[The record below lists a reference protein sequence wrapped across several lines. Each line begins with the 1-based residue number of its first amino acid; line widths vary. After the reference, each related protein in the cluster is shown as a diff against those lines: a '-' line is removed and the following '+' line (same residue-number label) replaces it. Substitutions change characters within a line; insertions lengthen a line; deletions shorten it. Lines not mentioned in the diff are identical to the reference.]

1 MSRVG
6 VHIRRGA
13 EEVAGV
19 PWTASGPVPV
29 HRSRRAATFLSR
41 CRRRWRRRRRGFGTH
56 SGHGHGQMAPSSD
69 VVGGPGQRRGRAWV
83 GRQRRTRPGPAGDE
97 VLFRQWPSL
106 KSGRGRQWLFCHS
119 RWRGARDLLPL
130 LFPTQTPAF
139 RSPGRYLP
147 SHPTHQTD
155 HGLHAAVLSSRPCC
169 LGVRLTCRCRLSPS
183 PTGMTSQAQGGRG
196 RCRARCRSA
205 QSFRQT
211 AGLPSLLDRRTED
224 VGWSAVV
231 RPETDPQ
238 RHSADRQAARHPF
251 YLCSA
256 ILARPWRRLL
266 LVVPP
271 FFRRGKRNRRIHFA
285 PPIEN
290 PSPLPEQSPSRG
302 SRSRPTKLNGIF
314 RQTARVEPIVCVWSV
329 DLSVWSKIPTP
340 SKLEKRADG
349 CKFCRKD
356 GITVPIVD

>member
-19 PWTASGPVPV
+19 PWTASGPVPA
-29 HRSRRAATFLSR
+29 HRSRRATTFLSR

-147 SHPTHQTD
+147 AHPTHQTD

-169 LGVRLTCRCRLSPS
+169 LGVRLTCKCRLSPS

-211 AGLPSLLDRRTED
+211 AGLPSLLDCRTED

-271 FFRRGKRNRRIHFA
+271 LFFSVAKVNK
-285 PPIEN
+285 
-290 PSPLPEQSPSRG
+290 LL
-302 SRSRPTKLNGIF
+302 SRPPDYPSFFLVCACSLLGLEVVNSGEVEERKKESPHPF
-314 RQTARVEPIVCVWSV
+314 RTAHRESFSPPGAKPLAWPEIETHKAQRHFPP
-329 DLSVWSKIPTP
+329 D
-340 SKLEKRADG
+340 RA
-349 CKFCRKD
+349 R
-356 GITVPIVD
+356 